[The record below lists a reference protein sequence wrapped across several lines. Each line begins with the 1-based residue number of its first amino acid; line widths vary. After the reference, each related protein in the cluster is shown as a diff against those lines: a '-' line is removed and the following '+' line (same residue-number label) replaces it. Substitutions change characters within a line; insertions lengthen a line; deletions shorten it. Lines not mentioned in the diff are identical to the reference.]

1 MRRKP
6 RPFGVPASHRQ
17 CATRAG
23 IRTPTNSTAPPGMAS
38 PSVGRSPTTHRA
50 LRPGQSG
57 ASVPS
62 LAPLHCRRA
71 PTRPVSCY
79 ALFEGWLLLS
89 QPPGCLRA
97 RTSFPTQLGL
107 RDLSRRSGLLPSRR
121 WSLAPTASLGRL
133 ARGIR
138 GLVGVGSLAA
148 PRPAGALPPPAP
160 AARLPLKAF
169 RGEPAISRFGW
180 HFTSTHSS
188 SRGFEPPP
196 GSGLQPGLAGLHPG
210 HG

>member
-1 MRRKP
+1 MD
-6 RPFGVPASHRQ
+6 

-107 RDLSRRSGLLPSRR
+107 RDLSRRSGLLPSRPR
-121 WSLAPTASLGRL
+121 SLAPAASL
-133 ARGIR
+133 
-138 GLVGVGSLAA
+138 
-148 PRPAGALPPPAP
+148 AP
-160 AARLPLKAF
+160 ARSRP
-169 RGEPAISRFGW
+169 SRFGW
-180 HFTSTHSS
+180 GRQPRGPSPSQRPTAATACSAAAPKGISGRTSYL
-188 SRGFEPPP
+188 RVR
-196 GSGLQPGLAGLHPG
+196 LAFHPYPQLLPRF
-210 HG
+210 